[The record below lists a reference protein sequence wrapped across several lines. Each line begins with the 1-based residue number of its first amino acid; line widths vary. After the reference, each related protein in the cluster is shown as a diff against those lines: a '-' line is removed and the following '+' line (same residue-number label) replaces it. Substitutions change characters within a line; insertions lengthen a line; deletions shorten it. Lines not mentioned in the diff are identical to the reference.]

1 MKRLAASM
9 ILLGLASAALAD
21 EPAFCKSVCNAER
34 TTCRAD
40 AQSRLENESLLPTN
54 TPEKN
59 PFARTAQV
67 QMASGDGGALER
79 AGDTHRRMAGVGA
92 CEETYQRCTRGCSA
106 PAKAGA
112 QGARG

>member
-1 MKRLAASM
+1 MKRLALSMMLFATSASV
-9 ILLGLASAALAD
+9 LAD
-21 EPAFCKSVCNAER
+21 DPAFCKSVCHSER

-40 AQSRLENESLLPTN
+40 AQARLETESLLPTN

-79 AGDTHRRMAGVGA
+79 AGDTHRRMAGAGA
-92 CEETYQRCTRGCSA
+92 CEDTYQRCTRGCNA
-106 PAKAGA
+106 PDKAGA
-112 QGARG
+112 KASRG